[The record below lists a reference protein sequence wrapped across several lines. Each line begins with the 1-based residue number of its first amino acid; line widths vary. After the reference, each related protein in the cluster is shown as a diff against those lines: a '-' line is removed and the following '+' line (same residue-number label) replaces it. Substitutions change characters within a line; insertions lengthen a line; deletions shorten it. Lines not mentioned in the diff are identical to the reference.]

1 MRVIFDM
8 LCAQP
13 IGTLKFHGGGE
24 YTKTVFQY
32 VLERNN
38 RENLHLKI
46 MACYDFD
53 NYLDDWLIKMME
65 ESAVERVCVKN
76 LNAINDVVKKEAK
89 KDNIHFFAGMG
100 YNYQNVNV
108 DFPKNVVSIGVFHGM
123 RVLEKPYDSEAW
135 RYGTLKRRIHE
146 FLDWVVFREKNIR
159 NEEAR
164 QKNAISN
171 FDSVVTVSTHSAYS
185 MKVNFGDE
193 LRNKNINVFYS
204 PLKYVPEE
212 EEESVASLKSDAYIM
227 LVSADRWLKNSY
239 RGLSALDDLYS
250 KGFLNNI
257 KTKVYGN
264 APASIRRAIKNTDK
278 FEFFGYVSNSELEE
292 AYCNCLMF
300 FYPTLN
306 EGFGYPPLEAMK
318 YGKTCVISAVSSLT
332 EVYKDSVYYFNPY
345 DKMEMENR
353 ILQAVDRPI
362 DTRLIEKHVKRI
374 TEKQRKDL
382 FELSEIIIGN
392 SDSRKVNNN

>member
-1 MRVIFDM
+1 MLIIFDM

-38 RENLHLKI
+38 KENLHLKI
-46 MACYDFD
+46 IACYNFD
-53 NYLDDWLIKMME
+53 KYMDEWLVKLME
-65 ESAVERVCVKN
+65 ESNVERVCVKN
-76 LNAINDVVKKEAK
+76 INGINSVVKQKAV
-89 KDNIHFFAGMG
+89 KDDIRFFAGMG

-108 DFPKNVVSIGVFHGM
+108 DFPENVVSIGVFHGL
-123 RVLEKPYDSEAW
+123 RVLEKPYDGEAW
-135 RYGTLKRRIHE
+135 RYGTLKRRVHE
-146 FLDWVVFREKNIR
+146 FLDWVVFKKKNIN
-159 NEEAR
+159 NEEKR
-164 QKNAISN
+164 QKNAITN
-171 FDSVVTVSTHSAYS
+171 FDNVITVSTHSAYS
-185 MKVNFGDE
+185 MKVNFGNE
-193 LRNKNINVFYS
+193 LKDKSINVFYS
-204 PLKYVPEE
+204 PLKYVPEAE
-212 EEESVASLKSDAYIM
+212 EPVLTVKSDEYIM

-250 KGFLNNI
+250 KGFLNSV

-264 APASIRRAIKNTDK
+264 TPESIKRTLKNIDK
-278 FEFFGYVSNSELEE
+278 FEFFGYVSNGELEE
-292 AYCNCLMF
+292 AYRNCLMF

-318 YGKTCVISAVSSLT
+318 YGKTCAISAVSSLT

-353 ILQAVDRPI
+353 ILQAVDCPL
-362 DTRLIEKHVKRI
+362 DSGFIENHVKRI
-374 TEKQRKDL
+374 TDKQRSDL
-382 FELSEIIIGN
+382 FELSEMIIGN
-392 SDSRKVNNN
+392 MDNRKDYNN